1 MAKGSYLCRCYR
13 QRVLIVEDA
22 CDAPKQHTARPR
34 AAFRERPLC
43 ARGEYDTAKR
53 GARTRPCDAEAL
65 LLEGVLVCVVV
76 QGVCGREIE
85 VAQIA
90 EIGQHGGK
98 RRQNS
103 L

>member
-1 MAKGSYLCRCYR
+1 MAEGSYLGRCYR
-13 QRVLIVEDA
+13 QRVLIIDV
-22 CDAPKQHTARPR
+22 CDAPKQHMACPR
-34 AAFRERPLC
+34 AAFGERPLC

-53 GARTRPCDAEAL
+53 GACTRPCDAEAL
-65 LLEGVLVCVVV
+65 LFEGVLVCVVV

-85 VAQIA
+85 VAQIT